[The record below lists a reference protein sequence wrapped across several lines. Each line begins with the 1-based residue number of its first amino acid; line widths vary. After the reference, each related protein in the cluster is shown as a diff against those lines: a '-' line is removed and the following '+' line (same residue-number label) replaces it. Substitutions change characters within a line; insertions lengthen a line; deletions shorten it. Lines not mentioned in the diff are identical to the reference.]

1 MAPNL
6 KHITLLSDSLP
17 NLEVIRP
24 KEALN
29 QQSQTQKAKTVIIEN
44 YWEWTSEAVP
54 TTDIFSA
61 DHIEANLVKD
71 LDSSPNTVVTLQNA
85 SDSDNYWAE
94 QVQDVKVESQPQHAQ
109 AESVSVLV
117 FPVDFNN
124 YWGWSNEQTQS
135 DNYWDT
141 TAEVRQVVHNG
152 TVSNV
157 YWQWSHAATENDDYW
172 SEETSVPAPSGNN
185 YWNWSS
191 SMETTS
197 DRYWNMP
204 SAMAC

>member
-6 KHITLLSDSLP
+6 KHITLLSDSLL

-29 QQSQTQKAKTVIIEN
+29 QQSQTKKAKAVISEN

-54 TTDIFSA
+54 SAELFSA
-61 DHIEANLVKD
+61 DHMEANLVKD
-71 LDSSPNTVVTLQNA
+71 LDSKPSTVVTLQNA

-94 QVQDVKVESQPQHAQ
+94 QVEDMEVESQPQHTQ
-109 AESVSVLV
+109 AESVSVPV
-117 FPVDFNN
+117 SPVDSNH
-124 YWGWSNEQTQS
+124 YWGWSNEQTES

-141 TAEVRQVVHNG
+141 NPEVRQVERNQA
-152 TVSNV
+152 VSNV
-157 YWQWSHAATENDDYW
+157 YWQWSHAANENDAYW
-172 SEETSVPAPSGNN
+172 SEEMSVPAPSGNN
-185 YWNWSS
+185 YWNWSPS
-191 SMETTS
+191 QETAS
-197 DRYWNMP
+197 DRYWAMP